1 MIDNNSIMNK
11 NSHTVLKLVET
22 MELLQKMITEMLGAF
37 TQQELSK
44 LIPEIV
50 QSDVSKIKN
59 GKFKDVSHSKGEAIK
74 SFYFSW
80 KQQKTSSVQG

>member
-1 MIDNNSIMNK
+1 MNK
-11 NSHTVLKLVET
+11 NSHTASKKELA
-22 MELLQKMITEMLGAF
+22 MELIQKMVKEMLGAF

-59 GKFKDVSHSKGEAIK
+59 GKFKDVSHSKAEAIK

-80 KQQKTSSVQG
+80 KNKKAQVAENN